1 MYQGVVLPSRF
12 MVSCNSLNS
21 CSTVKGGVGSSIGSS
36 YIQYDTNIKRKKV
49 FTKTENEQLLQLIK
63 ERRQAPSDKQKSI
76 RNKMRKLGF
85 YGRDDWG
92 ITDCTETDLIQLKAM
107 EK

>member
-1 MYQGVVLPSRF
+1 MKI
-12 MVSCNSLNS
+12 
-21 CSTVKGGVGSSIGSS
+21 KG
-36 YIQYDTNIKRKKV
+36 KKV
-49 FTKTENEQLLQLIK
+49 FTKTEIEQLLQLIK

-92 ITDCTETDLIQLKAM
+92 ITDCTETDLIQLISNCLLYTSDAADD
-107 EK
+107 

>member
-1 MYQGVVLPSRF
+1 M
-12 MVSCNSLNS
+12 
-21 CSTVKGGVGSSIGSS
+21 KG
-36 YIQYDTNIKRKKV
+36 KKV
-49 FTKTENEQLLQLIK
+49 FTKAEIEQLLQLIK

-92 ITDCTETDLIQLKAM
+92 IIDCTETDLIQLISNGKLSVKGSSSYETKKSSFIKRRISM
-107 EK
+107 VKK

>member
-1 MYQGVVLPSRF
+1 MK
-12 MVSCNSLNS
+12 
-21 CSTVKGGVGSSIGSS
+21 VKG
-36 YIQYDTNIKRKKV
+36 KKV
-49 FTKTENEQLLQLIK
+49 FTKAEIEQLLELIK

-92 ITDCTETDLIQLKAM
+92 IIDCTEKDLIQLISNGKITVKDASTDESNRSSFIKRLISM
-107 EK
+107 VKK

>member
-1 MYQGVVLPSRF
+1 MKI
-12 MVSCNSLNS
+12 
-21 CSTVKGGVGSSIGSS
+21 KG
-36 YIQYDTNIKRKKV
+36 KKV
-49 FTKTENEQLLQLIK
+49 FTKTEIEQLLQLIK

-92 ITDCTETDLIQLKAM
+92 ITDCTETDLIQLISNGKITVKDAIHQTSYFNG
-107 EK
+107 EKIAISTKMKKEQSAN

>member
-1 MYQGVVLPSRF
+1 MKI
-12 MVSCNSLNS
+12 
-21 CSTVKGGVGSSIGSS
+21 KG
-36 YIQYDTNIKRKKV
+36 KKV
-49 FTKTENEQLLQLIK
+49 FTKTEIEQLLQLIK

-92 ITDCTETDLIQLKAM
+92 ITDCTETESLFIHQTSYFNG
-107 EK
+107 EKIAISTKMKKEQSAN

>member
-1 MYQGVVLPSRF
+1 MKI
-12 MVSCNSLNS
+12 
-21 CSTVKGGVGSSIGSS
+21 KG
-36 YIQYDTNIKRKKV
+36 KKV
-49 FTKTENEQLLQLIK
+49 FTKTEIEQLLQLIK

-92 ITDCTETDLIQLKAM
+92 ITETDLIQLISNGKITVKDASTDESNRSSFIKRLISM
-107 EK
+107 VKK